1 MPFRAKF
8 SDEQRDALVRAALD
22 FGLSAAECARRAEH
36 GALPGTR
43 PDLPAFSITPEYAAQ
58 LVREERQRRG
68 QREAAAMAPEAI
80 MRKTLGMLAVRLE
93 DQVRRME
100 RRKIA
105 ATGAEIAELAKA
117 GREVAALARAVN
129 GLPQSGETPRREGRN
144 AANVEADRGFIAG
157 LVRGESR

>member
-22 FGLSAAECARRAEH
+22 FGLSAADAARRAGH

-68 QREAAAMAPEAI
+68 TREAAAMAPEQV

-93 DQVRRME
+93 EQVRKME
-100 RRKIA
+100 RRAIA
-105 ATGAEIAELAKA
+105 PTGEEIRELARA
-117 GREVAALARAVN
+117 GREVAALARAVH
-129 GLPQSGETPRREGRN
+129 GLPQVGQTPRSEGRN
-144 AANVEADRGFIAG
+144 AASVEADRGFIAG
-157 LVRGESR
+157 LARGESS